1 MSTEQKIRL
10 ALLAFSVALPLL
22 AVVATHF
29 GVSISPLDDIGG
41 NTHH

>member
-1 MSTEQKIRL
+1 MNTEQKVRL
-10 ALLAFSVALPLL
+10 ALLAFSVTLPLL

-41 NTHH
+41 STH